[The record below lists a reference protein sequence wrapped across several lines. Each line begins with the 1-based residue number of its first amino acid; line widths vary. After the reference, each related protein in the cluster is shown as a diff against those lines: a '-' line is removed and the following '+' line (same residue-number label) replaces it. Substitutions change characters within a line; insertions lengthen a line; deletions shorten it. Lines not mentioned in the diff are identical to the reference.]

1 MSKLELT
8 ILDALSGTKK
18 EIEEGKKTT
27 DIKMVTGA
35 VHSEGHCSYEV
46 TYTRTTITTNEDGLP
61 KKEKDTST
69 GLLSFAFSL
78 QNIRFVKQMYSP
90 NEIYAEIQI
99 APGTVKS
106 GDPDTTITYNA
117 SVDWDILQKSLINK
131 RLNLDCDGYEVCNDY
146 YIHELIPE
154 YKKDAMYVTLKMYSP
169 DKMLTIK
176 ESCRS
181 YVSKKLWS
189 EIVTKEVEQYHLPYS
204 ADTHLECFD
213 SSVNIRKKVNNTYQ
227 EHIFP
232 YLVQYNE
239 SFYDFLKRTANRWG
253 EFLYY
258 EDNCLVIGYYDT
270 CANYTEMKD
279 MISSRTYRDLTS
291 DLLRPNASGHT
302 GEAQAQDQILNNV
315 LNKGKYN
322 VVKGEINSLGDTSI
336 DGDRYV
342 FKKLSNFLLF
352 DKTIYQF
359 LVNEGVD
366 DLISYKMAS
375 TYSNKLNKTFDD
387 AYFNSKNKSHVRYDK
402 EQFKNENS
410 YNEFSEVDPI
420 LTSKVYLD
428 IVKKEVSSGRQ
439 AIVLDFDTS
448 YPDVKLGTIITVY
461 GKKYFVVHVEG
472 YQPEKIV
479 IENNKYIKRVV
490 DTETVKYKV
499 IAIPEYKES
508 NKKEEDTTDDV
519 QVSVFYPP
527 LLPTGHVRRSG
538 PQLAKVVDADDPLRQ
553 NRVRVK
559 FSWQTTGDMQTP
571 WLVYITPASTK
582 RAGIHGRH
590 YVGEPVL
597 VDYENGNIE
606 SPYVM
611 GSMESEHPDVFN
623 TNSIVHMTPA
633 GQRIVMGDGTGSG
646 LTAFL
651 ASMHPATK
659 VVNGAYPG
667 DKFKFDASKRFEGGI
682 ELSDYYGIWSI
693 KGSTND
699 RNISIKSPWGDVKIN
714 AFTGITIG
722 APNGNVKIQGKNVSI
737 EAGCNLTLK
746 SGINIKQK
754 WFMDGENASM
764 ATLGATISKT
774 VTAKVASLLIGCFDL
789 SLLRHLMEIAIKPVE
804 GKIKITA
811 GRYLMLEAG
820 GKEVAYPIDAYG
832 DSAKRTKVNKDS
844 KPEEIRKDINCAE
857 SFERLKSTI
866 DFNYS
871 RMEAFYNDVRQR
883 KGELENLINDCKNAK
898 QELQCKSAENI
909 IAALWDNPRHDQKAL
924 LEFKGILKDVSADG
938 DIDDDIMKKFL
949 PALGAMAH
957 QRMIDNPDFRR
968 RRWRDAV
975 GRQEAKKERILNIVK
990 QISDLIRTLKE
1001 FNVIT
1006 NEGQRYGTLNRVV
1019 TNPANLTDDC
1029 LFKTL
1034 KDKDDYK
1041 KLTAQFQVSP
1051 EEKKKLY
1058 RKMFIALVNGF
1069 GIPRAATE
1077 SSGLAKPTVFPEP
1090 QPTCS
1095 DADWTKY
1102 CNSIQ
1107 YLRKKEEK
1115 KDGFWSAAGNAFLDP
1130 FKNVIKNSEA
1140 VSDDNSFGSSKKGEI
1155 LFASEDGTMVLDRGI
1170 YRANV
1175 GGTEDYYDDNRRP
1188 LGNGNVS
1195 RVRNAM
1201 LDV

>member
-1 MSKLELT
+1 M
-8 ILDALSGTKK
+8 
-18 EIEEGKKTT
+18 
-27 DIKMVTGA
+27 
-35 VHSEGHCSYEV
+35 
-46 TYTRTTITTNEDGLP
+46 
-61 KKEKDTST
+61 
-69 GLLSFAFSL
+69 
-78 QNIRFVKQMYSP
+78 
-90 NEIYAEIQI
+90 
-99 APGTVKS
+99 
-106 GDPDTTITYNA
+106 
-117 SVDWDILQKSLINK
+117 
-131 RLNLDCDGYEVCNDY
+131 
-146 YIHELIPE
+146 
-154 YKKDAMYVTLKMYSP
+154 
-169 DKMLTIK
+169 
-176 ESCRS
+176 
-181 YVSKKLWS
+181 
-189 EIVTKEVEQYHLPYS
+189 
-204 ADTHLECFD
+204 
-213 SSVNIRKKVNNTYQ
+213 
-227 EHIFP
+227 
-232 YLVQYNE
+232 
-239 SFYDFLKRTANRWG
+239 
-253 EFLYY
+253 
-258 EDNCLVIGYYDT
+258 
-270 CANYTEMKD
+270 
-279 MISSRTYRDLTS
+279 
-291 DLLRPNASGHT
+291 
-302 GEAQAQDQILNNV
+302 
-315 LNKGKYN
+315 
-322 VVKGEINSLGDTSI
+322 
-336 DGDRYV
+336 
-342 FKKLSNFLLF
+342 
-352 DKTIYQF
+352 
-359 LVNEGVD
+359 
-366 DLISYKMAS
+366 
-375 TYSNKLNKTFDD
+375 
-387 AYFNSKNKSHVRYDK
+387 
-402 EQFKNENS
+402 
-410 YNEFSEVDPI
+410 
-420 LTSKVYLD
+420 
-428 IVKKEVSSGRQ
+428 
-439 AIVLDFDTS
+439 
-448 YPDVKLGTIITVY
+448 KLGTIITVY

-479 IENNKYIKRVV
+479 IEN
-490 DTETVKYKV
+490 
-499 IAIPEYKES
+499 
-508 NKKEEDTTDDV
+508 
-519 QVSVFYPP
+519 VFYPP

-611 GSMESEHPDVFN
+611 GSMESEHPSVFN

-667 DKFKFDASKRFEGGI
+667 DKFKFDASERFEGGI

-909 IAALWDNPRHDQKAL
+909 IAALWDNPRYDQKAL

-949 PALGAMAH
+949 PALGVMAH
-957 QRMIDNPDFRR
+957 QRMIDDPDFRR

-975 GRQEAKKERILNIVK
+975 GRQKAKKDSILNTVK

-1001 FNVIT
+1001 FNVIS
-1006 NEGQRYGTLNRVV
+1006 NVGHRYGTFNRVV

-1090 QPTCS
+1090 QPNCS

-1107 YLRKKEEK
+1107 YLRKKKEK

-1130 FKNVIKNSEA
+1130 FKNVINNGEA
-1140 VSDDNSFGSSKKGEI
+1140 GSDEKSFGSSKKGEI
-1155 LFASEDGTMVLDRGI
+1155 LFASEDGTMVLD
-1170 YRANV
+1170 N
-1175 GGTEDYYDDNRRP
+1175 DYGLYIRR
-1188 LGNGNVS
+1188 LEENFE
-1195 RVRNAM
+1195 
-1201 LDV
+1201 

>member
-18 EIEEGKKTT
+18 DIEEGQKTT

-46 TYTRTTITTNEDGLP
+46 TYTRTTITTNENGLP

-69 GLLSFAFSL
+69 GLLSFAFNL

-99 APGTVKS
+99 APGTVNS
-106 GDPDTTITYNA
+106 GDPDTTITYSA
-117 SVDWDILQKSLINK
+117 SVDLDILQKSLINK
-131 RLNLDCDGYEVCNDY
+131 RLYLECDGNEVCNDY

-154 YKKDAMYVTLKMYSP
+154 YRKDAMYVTLKMYSP

-189 EIVTKEVEQYHLPYS
+189 EIVTKEVEQYHLPFS
-204 ADTHLECFD
+204 DDTPLKCFD
-213 SSVNIRKKVNNTYQ
+213 SSVNIRKKVNNAYQ

-258 EDNCLVIGYYDT
+258 EDNSLIIGYDGG
-270 CANYTEMKD
+270 ANSTDLKD
-279 MISSRTYRDLTS
+279 QISSRTYHDLTS

-315 LNKGKYN
+315 LTKGKYD
-322 VVKGEINSLGDTSI
+322 VVKGEINSLGDASL
-336 DGDRYV
+336 DGDKYLL
-342 FKKLSNFLLF
+342 KKLSNFLVY

-359 LVNEGVD
+359 ILNEGVD
-366 DLISYKMAS
+366 DGLSYAKAS
-375 TYSNKLNKTFDD
+375 TNSKRLNNTFDD
-387 AYFNSKNKSHVRYDK
+387 AYFNNKDKNHVRYDK
-402 EQFKNENS
+402 EQFKNENTF
-410 YNEFSEVDPI
+410 NEFSEIDPI
-420 LTSKVYLD
+420 LNGKLYLD

-439 AIVLDFDTS
+439 AVVLDFDTS
-448 YPDVKLGTIITVY
+448 YPDVKLGAIISVC

-472 YQPEKIV
+472 YQPEKIA
-479 IENNKYIKRVV
+479 IDKNKYLKRVV

-508 NKKEEDTTDDV
+508 DKQEENTTDV
-519 QVSVFYPP
+519 AQNAVFYPL

-559 FSWQTTGDMQTP
+559 LSWQTTDDMQTP
-571 WLVYITPASTK
+571 WLVYITPASTSK
-582 RAGIHGRH
+582 AGIHGRH

-611 GSMESEHPDVFN
+611 GSMESAHPNVLN

-633 GQRIVMGDGTGSG
+633 GQRIVMGDGKGSG
-646 LTAFL
+646 LTALL
-651 ASMHPATK
+651 ASMNPATK
-659 VVNGAYPG
+659 MIQGFFPG
-667 DKFKFDASKRFEGGI
+667 DVFKFDASKHFEGNI
-682 ELSDYYGIWSI
+682 ELTDYYGIWSI

-764 ATLGATISKT
+764 ATLGTTIAKT
-774 VTAKVASLLIGCFDL
+774 VTAKLASLLIDCADL
-789 SLLRHLMEIAIKPVE
+789 SMLRHLMEIAIKPVE

-820 GKEVAYPIDAYG
+820 GKEASYPIDAYG
-832 DSAKRTKVNKDS
+832 DSSKKEKENKKS
-844 KPEEIRKDINCAE
+844 KSEEFKKDIICAE

-871 RMEAFYNDVRQR
+871 RMETFYNDVSQR
-883 KGELENLINDCKNAK
+883 KGELDNLINDCKNAK
-898 QELQCKSAENI
+898 QELQCNSSENI
-909 IAALWDNPRHDQKAL
+909 IAALWKNPDQDLKAL
-924 LEFKGILKDVSADG
+924 LEFKGIFKDVSADG
-938 DIDDDIMKKFL
+938 DIDDDIIKKFL
-949 PALGAMAH
+949 PGLGVMAL
-957 QRMIDNPDFRR
+957 QRMIENPDFRR
-968 RRWRDAV
+968 RRWATAV
-975 GRQEAKKERILNIVK
+975 GIQKAKKDSLLNAVK
-990 QISDLIRTLKE
+990 QISDLFRTLKKYT
-1001 FNVIT
+1001 VIT
-1006 NEGQRYGTLNRVV
+1006 NVGQRYGTFNSVV
-1019 TNPANLTDDC
+1019 TNPSNLTNDC
-1029 LFKTL
+1029 LFYKF
-1034 KDKDDYK
+1034 KYENDYK
-1041 KLTAQFQVSP
+1041 KLPAQFQVSP

-1058 RKMFIALVNGF
+1058 RKMFIALVTGF
-1069 GIPRAATE
+1069 GIPRSATE
-1077 SSGLAKPTVFPEP
+1077 GTGITKPTVFPQP
-1090 QPTCS
+1090 QPDCS

-1107 YLRKKEEK
+1107 YLRKEEEK
-1115 KDGFWSAAGNAFLDP
+1115 KDGFWSAAGKAVLDP
-1130 FKNVIKNSEA
+1130 FKNVKKNSDA
-1140 VSDDNSFGSSKKGEI
+1140 ASDEKSFGSSKKGEI
-1155 LFASEDGTMVLDRGI
+1155 LFASGDGTMVLDRSI

-1175 GGTEDYYDDNRRP
+1175 GGAETYYDDYRQP
-1188 LGNGNVS
+1188 IGNGNVS
-1195 RVRNAM
+1195 RVRKAM
-1201 LDV
+1201 MDV